1 MKIKEVISE
10 LELWAPTTYQESYDN
25 SGLIVGDKEAEITG
39 ALICLD
45 SIEEVIDEAI
55 AKKCNLV
62 IAHHPIVFSGL
73 KTFVGKDY
81 IQRTVIKA
89 IKNDIAIYAIHTNLD
104 HVIDGVN
111 SEICNRLGLVNQ
123 KILAPKKDQL
133 SKLAVFV
140 PKENLD
146 QVRDEMFKAGA
157 GSIGK
162 YDECSYVGEG
172 QGSFRAGDN
181 TKPYV
186 GEIGERHYES
196 EVKIEVVVP
205 NYKLH
210 QVIRKMVEAHP
221 YEEVAYD
228 IHPINNA
235 TKDIGSGM
243 IGNLEKEENV
253 TEFLKRVKET
263 FKAGVVK
270 YTSAAEIKTVRT
282 VAVCGGSGSFLLN
295 NAIAQKADVFIT
307 SDFKY
312 HQFFDGKGIVIAD
325 IGHFESEQFTIE
337 LIGRRLKEKFTTFAV
352 HFTEVNTNPVN
363 YL

>member
-1 MKIKEVISE
+1 MKIKEVIEE
-10 LELWAPTTYQESYDN
+10 LELWAPITYQESYDN
-25 SGLIVGDKEAEITG
+25 SGLIVGDKEIEITG

-55 AKKCNLV
+55 TKKCNLV

-81 IQRTVIKA
+81 IQRTIIKA
-89 IKNDIAIYAIHTNLD
+89 IKNDIAIYAIHTSLD

-123 KILAPKKDQL
+123 KILAPKKDLL

-140 PKENLD
+140 PKDHLD
-146 QVRDEMFKAGA
+146 LVRDEMFKYGA

-162 YDECSYVGEG
+162 YDECSFVTQGE
-172 QGSFRAGDN
+172 GSFRASDN
-181 TKPYV
+181 SKPHV
-186 GEIGERHYES
+186 GEIGERHYEA
-196 EVKIEVVVP
+196 EVKIEVIVP
-205 NYKLH
+205 NYRLH
-210 QVIRKMVEAHP
+210 KVIGGMIAVHP

-228 IHPINNA
+228 IHPMQN
-235 TKDIGSGM
+235 TLSEVGSGM
-243 IGNLEKEENV
+243 IGNLEKEENILD
-253 TEFLKRVKET
+253 FLARVKET
-263 FKAGVVK
+263 FKAGAIK
-270 YTSAAEIKTVRT
+270 YTSVAENPTVKT

-295 NAIAQKADVFIT
+295 NATAQKADVFIT

-352 HFTEVNTNPVN
+352 HFTKVNTNPVN